1 MNAEKHTPIGATDKL
16 LQTMI
21 RHNYI
26 MKQKDGTTDD
36 GSFDYVL
43 GPRAKVEIGP
53 EGVLS
58 MLKTVR
64 VYPPLLRSLCLP
76 IIGVRHFYARRC
88 GEEGDEEYWG

>member
-1 MNAEKHTPIGATDKL
+1 MVVSLIYLNGRSLPENKLDRYLRRMNAEKHTPIGATDKL

-64 VYPPLLRSLCLP
+64 VYPPLLRS
-76 IIGVRHFYARRC
+76 
-88 GEEGDEEYWG
+88 